1 MKRTDFCLHLRNSYG
16 ISHAT
21 VLGGCILL
29 LAALCAT
36 ACTTDNEEAALRA
49 VPLTF
54 STSVDAQTRAATELT
69 MDNLTSVG
77 VFACFTQGDFNA
89 GTATPNFMYNQELK
103 KEAAA
108 WTYSPLKYWPNN
120 ENDKISF
127 FAYAPRNAAGVT
139 LCSNTN
145 TGFPYLDYT
154 VPTAEADQTDLLAA
168 TPLMN
173 QSYSSNPAAPG
184 NISFTMQ
191 HALTKVS
198 IYAKSSDLSAG
209 KKVVNSLSVI
219 APKSGRLTYKTDG
232 FSWSASTDKSTYI
245 ATNTDVTIATATA
258 DETVLLG
265 IFYLIPDRAS
275 SSLNI
280 TYTLTGS
287 ISDNVNPPTDKPVI
301 TGQAFPDTYDWLP
314 GASIAYTINIART
327 GIEIAAESSLEWTSG
342 TVKDIEYFEANDLKP
357 GDYYYSD
364 GSWSDGGLRMIDH
377 SNGQIVWK
385 DPLPARNLTNPQT
398 NSARECI
405 GVVFSTRMS
414 ENDKARGWTHGYVMG
429 LSRFDA
435 VWAPG
440 DKLYDTPLPNISF
453 LKDMY
458 NDVNGY
464 DNTYTIKNSLSE
476 EDYKLKHPLFCSV
489 TSFATAR
496 PAGTSEWFLPSMGQM
511 WDLYEIL
518 GEQMSIL
525 VKYRTSSGQGVGV
538 GDAYSKINQH
548 LTNAGGSAYMAGW
561 SYWFSSTENNAS
573 FAVLFNSYATNTAAN
588 ITYLY
593 KWAPDIYAKGK
604 GLPAFA
610 F

>member
-1 MKRTDFCLHLRNSYG
+1 MNETSIMNSMKHLP
-16 ISHAT
+16 AVAFT
-21 VLGGCILL
+21 LL
-29 LAALCAT
+29 LAV
-36 ACTTDNEEAALRA
+36 ACTTDNEEAGLHA

-69 MDNLTSVG
+69 TDNLTSVG

-173 QSYSSNPAAPG
+173 QSYSSNPATPG
-184 NISFTMQ
+184 SIKFIMQ
-191 HALTKVS
+191 HALTKIT
-198 IYAKSSDLSAG
+198 IYAKSNDLSAG
-209 KKVVNSLSVI
+209 KVVNSLSVT
-219 APKSGRLTYKTDG
+219 APKSGRLTYKADG
-232 FSWSASTDKSTYI
+232 FGWSSSVDKSTY
-245 ATNTDVTIATATA
+245 AAANTDVTIAPVTA
-258 DETVLLG
+258 DENVLLG
-265 IFYLIPDRAS
+265 TFYLIPDRAN

-280 TYTLTGS
+280 TYTVTGS
-287 ISDNVNPPTDKPVI
+287 VPDNVNPPTDKPVI
-301 TGQAFPDTYDWLP
+301 TAQAFPDTYDWTP
-314 GASIAYTINIART
+314 GTSIVYTVNIART
-327 GIEIAAESSLEWTSG
+327 GLEVVAESSSMEWTG
-342 TVKDIEYFEANDLKP
+342 DVTNNIEYFGANDLKP

-377 SNGQIVWK
+377 CNGGIVWK
-385 DPLPARNLTNPQT
+385 DPLPDRNFTNPQT
-398 NSARECI
+398 GATRACI

-414 ENDKARGWTHGYVMG
+414 ESDKARGWTHGYVMG

-435 VWAPG
+435 VWTPNAY
-440 DKLYDTPLPNISF
+440 LYDTSLPNISI

-458 NDVNGY
+458 NDLNGY

-476 EDYKLKHPLFCSV
+476 EDYKLKHPLFYSV
-489 TSFATAR
+489 TSFAQTR
-496 PAGTSEWFLPSMGQM
+496 PTDTSEWFLPSIGQM
-511 WDLYEIL
+511 WDLCEIL
-518 GEQMSIL
+518 GEQMPTL
-525 VKYRTSSGQGVGV
+525 MKYRTSSS
-538 GDAYSKINQH
+538 ASINIPSATTYAQINRH
-548 LTNAGGSAYMAGW
+548 LTNAGGSAYMAQW
-561 SYWFSSTENNAS
+561 SYWFSSTEFHDNFS
-573 FAVLFNSYATNTAAN
+573 VLFDSYATNP
-588 ITYLY
+588 ITIRGLY
-593 KWAPDIYAKGK
+593 KWAPDRNAPGK
-604 GLPAFA
+604 GFPAFA